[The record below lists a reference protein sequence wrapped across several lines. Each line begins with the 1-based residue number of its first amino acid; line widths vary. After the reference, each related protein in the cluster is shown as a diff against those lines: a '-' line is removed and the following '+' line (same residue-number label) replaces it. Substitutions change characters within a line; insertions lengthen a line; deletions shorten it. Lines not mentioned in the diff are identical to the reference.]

1 MKSKQKSGKSN
12 DSKKDSKT
20 KQKSKKEKED
30 QKISINNTTNNL
42 NEITEELKQ
51 KKPNIERY
59 IYISSYSDVDL
70 MSKLKHLFEEV
81 NQTAFNFVSEREIYS
96 YNLTNQEQ
104 DNNNIDYISGF
115 QITDKSIR
123 ITILEG
129 LTGKGIKR
137 AKEILPKKKLNDN
150 KIKILTNSNVLF
162 DKRIYSKFNLSLK
175 LIKLRHNLNKYLKT
189 YTIYENANRFRAIY
203 DCFQN
208 LGSIL
213 RVETFEEVS
222 RYKLFPTYESLL
234 LIERKHG
241 DMLDYQDITGV
252 YKEVKKIKKSNFFEN
267 NSILMEDKNDD
278 ININDNINID
288 SNNNKNNNTVIV
300 NKSDRNN
307 FINLVKFKKK
317 KINVSKSQGDIY
329 ISGRNFKEER
339 AQKKKEDEEYF
350 FSYQEKLKN
359 IHKLIFK
366 AKTNSKNEPYKKYLE
381 EKKSKQIS
389 RSQIWDNNIKHIE
402 NLKKKIPIY
411 KKFCRPCKPGEE
423 LVNTPGQILFCPTK
437 RNYFDALVK
446 KMREKYLKDKNH
458 IYSYS
463 NYSLGL
469 SFPMIDT
476 SKNEKYEKYLENK
489 KKWKNNKDF
498 ERYKQPDR
506 EKIFFPRINNIF

>member
-12 DSKKDSKT
+12 DSKKESKS
-20 KQKSKKEKED
+20 KPKSKKEKED
-30 QKISINNTTNNL
+30 QKTSDIDSNNM
-42 NEITEELKQ
+42 NENAEEIKPKLK
-51 KKPNIERY
+51 NIERY

-81 NQTAFNFVSEREIYS
+81 NQNAFNLESEREIYS

-104 DNNNIDYISGF
+104 DNNNLDYISGF

-129 LTGKGIKR
+129 VTGKGIKR
-137 AKEILPKKKLNDN
+137 AKEILPKKQMNDSN
-150 KIKILTNSNVLF
+150 IKILTNSSVLF
-162 DKRIYSKFNLSLK
+162 DTRIYSKFNLSLK

-189 YTIYENANRFRAIY
+189 YTIYENANRFREIY

-213 RVETFEEVS
+213 CVETFEEVAG
-222 RYKLFPTYESLL
+222 YNLFPTYEGLL

-252 YKEVKKIKKSNFFEN
+252 YKEVKKIKKINFFKN
-267 NSILMEDKNDD
+267 NSILMDE
-278 ININDNINID
+278 NINDNNID
-288 SNNNKNNNTVIV
+288 INNNNKNNNTVIV
-300 NKSDRNN
+300 NTSDKNN
-307 FINLVKFKKK
+307 LINLVKLKKK
-317 KINVSKSQGDIY
+317 KINISKSQGNIY
-329 ISGRNFKEER
+329 ISGRNFKEQR
-339 AQKKKEDEEYF
+339 ALKKKEDQDYF
-350 FSYQEKLKN
+350 NSYQEKLKN
-359 IHKLIFK
+359 IHKLILK
-366 AKTNSKNEPYKKYLE
+366 AKTDSKNELYKKYLD
-381 EKKSKQIS
+381 KKKNKQIS
-389 RSQIWDNNIKHIE
+389 RSQIWDNNLKHIE
-402 NLKKKIPIY
+402 DLKKKIPIY
-411 KKFCRPCKPGEE
+411 QKFCRPCKPGEE
-423 LVNTPGQILFCPTK
+423 IINTPGQILFCPTK
-437 RNYFDALVK
+437 RNYFDSLVK

-463 NYSLGL
+463 DYSLGL

-476 SKNEKYEKYLENK
+476 SRNEKYEKYLENK

-506 EKIFFPRINNIF
+506 EKIFFPRINNIL